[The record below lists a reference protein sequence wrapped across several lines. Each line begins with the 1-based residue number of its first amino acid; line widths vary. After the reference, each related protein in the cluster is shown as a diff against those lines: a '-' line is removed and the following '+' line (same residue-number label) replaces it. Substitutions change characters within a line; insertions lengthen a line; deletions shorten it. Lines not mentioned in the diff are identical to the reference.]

1 MLFPYQYIENHNIYT
16 LQEWMDDLF
25 LNVWCTANPEVDYD
39 IDLLPQDLK
48 EITLAIF
55 YDARITTDYLY
66 GPIERVYNIFQ
77 GFDQP
82 TKDLLAQAYRDNNN
96 VFDLCKQQNGC
107 TPYFYATL
115 QTLNEPL
122 KNELITFYKSLFT
135 SVIHLKVV
143 QDKIGTID
151 DHYDQ
156 FVTTNDERK
165 CPFCGLNSIKG
176 PNRTVRDAY
185 DHYLPK
191 DIYPFNAI
199 NFKNLAPMCHEC
211 NSSHKLRQDP
221 ITNPLTHIRRNAFFP
236 YDPDNKYE
244 INIDLTFNNPDVN
257 TLSENDVIVNLTSP
271 THQLEVDTWRE
282 VFGIEERYKEKCASK
297 TDGKYWYVQA
307 TDEYDNYPEKVKE
320 IFTQSEWI
328 QKMIN
333 EANRNKY
340 SAGNFIKAKYLETCV
355 NMGII

>member
-1 MLFPYQYIENHNIYT
+1 MLFPYQFIENHSIYA

-25 LNVWCTANPEVDYD
+25 LNVWCAADPAVDYN
-39 IDLLPQDLK
+39 IDLLPDDLK

-66 GPIERVYNIFQ
+66 GPIERVYIIFQ

-82 TKDLLAQAYRDNNN
+82 TKDLLAQAYRNNNN
-96 VFDLCKQQNGC
+96 VLDLCKQQNGC
-107 TPYFYATL
+107 DPYVYVTL
-115 QTLNEPL
+115 QALNEGL

-151 DHYDQ
+151 NHYDQ

-191 DIYPFNAI
+191 DIYPFNSI

-221 ITNPLTHIRRNAFFP
+221 ITNPNTNARRRAFFP
-236 YDPDNKYE
+236 YDTDNGYE
-244 INIDLTFNNPDVN
+244 INVDLTFTNPDIH
-257 TLSENDVIVNLTSP
+257 TLSENDVTVNLTSP
-271 THQLEVDTWRE
+271 THQQEVDTWKE

-297 TDGKYWYVQA
+297 TYGKYWYIQA
-307 TDEYDNYPEKVKE
+307 TDEYDNYPDKVKAVY
-320 IFTQSEWI
+320 TQPEWI
-328 QKMIN
+328 QKIID

-340 SAGNFIKAKYLETCV
+340 AAGNFIKAKYLETCV

>member
-1 MLFPYQYIENHNIYT
+1 MLFPYQFIENHSIYA
-16 LQEWMDDLF
+16 LQQWMDDLF
-25 LNVWCTANPEVDYD
+25 LNVWCTADAAVDYN
-39 IDLLPQDLK
+39 IDLLPDDLK

-66 GPIERVYNIFQ
+66 GPIERVYIIFQ

-82 TKDLLAQAYRDNNN
+82 TKDLLAQAYKNNNN
-96 VFDLCKQQNGC
+96 VLDLCKQQNGC
-107 TPYFYATL
+107 NPYVYSTL
-115 QTLNEPL
+115 QALSEPL
-122 KNELITFYKSLFT
+122 KNELISFYKSLFT
-135 SVIHLKVV
+135 SVIHLKAV

-151 DHYDQ
+151 SHYDE

-191 DIYPFNAI
+191 DIYPFNSI

-221 ITNPLTHIRRNAFFP
+221 ITSPNTNARRRAFFP
-236 YDPDNKYE
+236 YDTDNGYE
-244 INIDLTFNNPDVN
+244 INIDLTFSNPDIN
-257 TLSENDVIVNLTSP
+257 TLSENDVTVNLTSP
-271 THQLEVDTWRE
+271 THQQEVDTWKE

-297 TDGKYWYVQA
+297 TDGKYWFMQIH
-307 TDEYDNYPEKVKE
+307 DEYNNLPFISKVFYSKGKH
-320 IFTQSEWI
+320 I
-328 QKMIN
+328 QNVIKSARTN
-333 EANRNKY
+333 PFA
-340 SAGNFIKAKYLETCV
+340 AGNFIKASFLESCAK
-355 NMGII
+355 MGII